1 MLFITSIKSL
11 KNLIILKS
19 IRKYKLVPE
28 ENMNQE
34 FRLKEIDEIRN
45 YLIEEINQNELMSKK
60 DRKIERVLNYTEHL
74 H

>member
-1 MLFITSIKSL
+1 MVMSEENIGQECRL
-11 KNLIILKS
+11 KNINEK
-19 IRKYKLVPE
+19 
-28 ENMNQE
+28 
-34 FRLKEIDEIRN
+34 RN